1 MTKRRQA
8 KDEGLRSH
16 YLVRVVLPGALL
28 HLASW
33 DKPTWGIDADG
44 QRTLLAEWIDD
55 PAYGD
60 TIVSVDW
67 AQVVAVTF
75 RWSE

>member
-44 QRTLLAEWIDD
+44 QRTLLAEWIAFTVRLGAGEYDAE
-55 PAYGD
+55 PKA
-60 TIVSVDW
+60 SK
-67 AQVVAVTF
+67 A
-75 RWSE
+75 S

>member
-1 MTKRRQA
+1 MSRRQRA
-8 KDEGLRSH
+8 SDEGLKSH
-16 YLVRVVLPGALL
+16 YLVRVVLNAAIL

-33 DKPTWGIDADG
+33 DEPVWVDYDGDRRLAAD
-44 QRTLLAEWIDD
+44 WITD

-60 TIVSVDW
+60 TIVSIDW
-67 AQVVAVTF
+67 HAVVAVSF